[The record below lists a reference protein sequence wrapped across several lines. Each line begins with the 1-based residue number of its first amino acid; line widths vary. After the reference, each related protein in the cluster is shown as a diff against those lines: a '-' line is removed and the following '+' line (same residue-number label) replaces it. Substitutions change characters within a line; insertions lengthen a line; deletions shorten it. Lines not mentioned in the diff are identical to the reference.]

1 LYIDKLEKTFL
12 LFIFTGLIL
21 ITGCSSSSNTVR
33 YGSHN
38 DKKVEK
44 ENPVR
49 YGKNEEAEPNESTI
63 SLETE
68 ETDPDETP
76 DDLTSVDISVLKQKY
91 NSMDGNSG
99 ITSGTTALRET
110 MLMEIIKYMNTPYK
124 FGGNSRDGIDCSA
137 FTQTVYSRCSL
148 QLLRSAREQFTQGA
162 VIDKKEDLKFGDLVF
177 FNTRKS
183 VKPGHVGIYVG
194 DNLFVHASR
203 KSGVVVT
210 PLTHDYYTKRY
221 MGARR
226 IEETI
231 GVQ

>member
-1 LYIDKLEKTFL
+1 LYFFRCEKTFL
-12 LFIFTGLIL
+12 FFILAGLIL
-21 ITGCSSSSNTVR
+21 IAGCSSSSNTIR
-33 YGSHN
+33 YGSN
-38 DKKVEK
+38 EDDKDEK

-49 YGKNEEAEPNESTI
+49 YGQNEEAEPNENTI
-63 SLETE
+63 PLETE

-76 DDLTSVDISVLKQKY
+76 DDLTSVDISVLEQKY
-91 NSMDGNSG
+91 NSTDGNSG
-99 ITSGTTALRET
+99 ITTLKET

-137 FTQTVYSRCSL
+137 FTQTVYSSCSL
-148 QLLRSAREQFTQGA
+148 QLLRSAREQFTQGF

-183 VKPGHVGIYVG
+183 VKPGHVGIYIG

-210 PLTHDYYTKRY
+210 PLTHDYYIKRY

-226 IEETI
+226 IEKTLS
-231 GVQ
+231 VQ